1 VSPIA
6 NRRELIEAAQA
17 LAKTNAPLPEH
28 YVAMINAL
36 VKVYKDDTGMSCEC
50 ILRVKEKGGSNGE

>member
-1 VSPIA
+1 MSAMA

-28 YVAMINAL
+28 YGAMIDAL
-36 VKVYKDDTGMSCEC
+36 LKVYRDDTGMSCEC
-50 ILRVKEKGGSNGE
+50 ILRVKENGGSNGS

>member
-17 LAKTNAPLPEH
+17 LAKTNAPDKEH
-28 YVAMINAL
+28 YLRVTLAL
-36 VKVYKDDTGMSCEC
+36 ANVYSDDIGAPGEC
-50 ILRVKEKGGSNGE
+50 ILRKKNREGGSNA